1 MVKKFLGYIVAI
13 AVIAII
19 VFTVMGAGTYTSM
32 LPEDLFSVE
41 DTTPKLID
49 VKVSQDSIML
59 EEEAISVDTMNVDSA
74 MLEEVDTTALEN

>member
-59 EEEAISVDTMNVDSA
+59 EEEVISVDTMNVESA
-74 MLEEVDTTALEN
+74 MFEEVDTTALEN

>member
-32 LPEDLFSVE
+32 LPEDLFLVE

-59 EEEAISVDTMNVDSA
+59 EEEVISVDTMNVDSA

>member
-59 EEEAISVDTMNVDSA
+59 EEEVISVDTMNVDSA

>member
-41 DTTPKLID
+41 GTTPKLID

-59 EEEAISVDTMNVDSA
+59 EEEVISVDTMNVDSA